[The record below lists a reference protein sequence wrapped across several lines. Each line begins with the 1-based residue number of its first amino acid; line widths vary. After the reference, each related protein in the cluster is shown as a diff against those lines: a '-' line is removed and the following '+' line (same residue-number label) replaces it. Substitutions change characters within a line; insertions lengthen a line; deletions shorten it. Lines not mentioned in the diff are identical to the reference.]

1 MSDDES
7 PKGNAEAEM
16 QSMTGAI
23 IQMIERFRSL
33 QAPIVETHQA
43 VPKATK
49 QLDKIS
55 EQTLAAANRVLDTVE
70 HITQKQQAIIDGLTQ
85 LKAGLP
91 AEIHVSQARIDTLIE
106 QSNAIINETYSIITA
121 LQFQDIITQQINYAA
136 AMLEEFQ
143 QKLEKMTMVMQEAD
157 NEFMS
162 AKKQRTYDPHA
173 DLFKKTTD
181 QAEVDSIFRDKQ

>member
-1 MSDDES
+1 MSENES
-7 PKGNAEAEM
+7 PQENTDAEV

-55 EQTLAAANRVLDTVE
+55 EQTLAAANKVLDTVE
-70 HITQKQQAIIDGLTQ
+70 HITQKQQAIIDGLKQ
-85 LKAGLP
+85 LKAGMP
-91 AEIHVSQARIDTLIE
+91 ADTQIAQARIDTLID

-157 NEFMS
+157 SEFM
-162 AKKQRTYDPHA
+162 AGKKRTYDPHA
-173 DLFKKTTD
+173 DLFKKVTD
-181 QAEVDSIFRDKQ
+181 QAEVDSIFRNKQ